1 LFFQE
6 IILRINL
13 SQSAMLHG
21 SYRIAHGLYMV
32 YSITNRESFI
42 ELEHYLTVAEQAKES
57 DRFPVIIA
65 G

>member
-1 LFFQE
+1 
-6 IILRINL
+6 
-13 SQSAMLHG
+13 MLHG